1 MREADTTFGRGDR
14 ISRSVAL
21 IPAVVACLL
30 IGAQRSYAD
39 TADTAAQGAGGSQQL
54 EEVVVTAT
62 RRSESS
68 FNTAI
73 GIDAVTGSTLK
84 TYDVTSLQDLNKV
97 NSSVNVNN
105 FGATQQQFVI
115 RGISSNIA
123 ATTGLYLDES
133 PLVGGFQ
140 NNFRGDGTPGIRLI
154 DIERVEV
161 LKGPQGTLFGSGSMA
176 GTLRLISNRP
186 NLESVG
192 GSVTAAAATVENGN
206 ALYDGNVVLNAPIV
220 NDTFGV
226 RLVGWGE
233 WGGGFIDQTI
243 NGGTITNINN
253 TNLVGGRLTALWKP
267 VTDFTLTGS
276 VNYQNA
282 NVNGVQYWNPYCT
295 PANASGTCPTGI
307 KTGPWNN
314 TEPSLA
320 PYHDDYLLFNVT
332 GDYDTGV
339 GDVIGIFTHGK
350 KNTLQP
356 FDSTPTNCGFMLCP
370 PLVPPLSFVPQLAFS
385 DTTGELRFVS
395 KFKGPVQLVV
405 GGYYEHD
412 QSTFNGSAVYNNPSG
427 HVACIN
433 LADCEA
439 KGLRNPGNNFT
450 GVPANFL
457 EFGTID
463 DNDIKQYAAYA
474 QIDWKIIDPLTLTVG
489 ARYFSATISD
499 VVQSTQDIAPPNAC
513 NWVFGCVT
521 TPYVTFDGSTKQSK
535 TTYNIA
541 LLYNVTRDVNVY
553 VRAASGF
560 RIGGINTD
568 YNPANLPQIPLAFE
582 PDSLWNYE
590 AGIKTYLLE
599 RRLYLDLAVYHIDW
613 TNQHINAIAEN
624 AFEYTLNAGKT
635 KTDGAEFS
643 FSWLVT
649 RGFTLNGAVAYNDAR
664 LAETLPPEVTAA
676 GNGGNSGDP
685 LPLSPKV
692 VASLAGTYDFPIS
705 SGVGGYAT
713 ASVNYRDSTQ
723 LGFNPTDHFY
733 AVLPSYVLAD
743 AKFGVRWGR
752 YDLGLFVQNI
762 TDKAAYS
769 GLQYTTD
776 GQRVFSPR
784 PRTIGLSFTG
794 SF

>member
-1 MREADTTFGRGDR
+1 MREANSTFGRDHR
-14 ISRSVAL
+14 IGKSTAL
-21 IPAVVACLL
+21 IPVVMACVL
-30 IGAQRSYAD
+30 IGAQSSYAD

-54 EEVVVTAT
+54 EEIVVTAT

-68 FNTAI
+68 YNTAV
-73 GIDAVTGSTLK
+73 GIDAITGTALQ

-105 FGATQQQFVI
+105 FGATQQQLVI

-161 LKGPQGTLFGSGSMA
+161 LKGPQGTLFGSGSMD
-176 GTLRLISNRP
+176 GTLRLISNKP
-186 NLESVG
+186 DLTKIG
-192 GSVTAAAATVENGN
+192 GSVTADAGTVEHGN
-206 ALYDGNVVLNAPIV
+206 ALYGGNVVLNAPIV

-233 WGGGFIDQTI
+233 WGGGFINQTI
-243 NGGTITNINN
+243 NGQTIKDINN

-267 VTDFTLTGS
+267 LTDFTLTGS

-282 NVNGVQYWNPYCT
+282 NVNGVQYWNPK
-295 PANASGTCPTGI
+295 AGT
-307 KTGPWNN
+307 WNN
-314 TEPSLA
+314 DEASLA
-320 PYHDDYLLFNVT
+320 PYHDDYLLFNLT
-332 GDYDTGV
+332 GDYDLQV
-339 GDVIGIFTHGK
+339 GDIIGIYTHGK

-370 PLVPPLSFVPQLAFS
+370 PVVPALSFVPQLAFS

-395 KFKGPVQLVV
+395 KFSGPVQLVV

-412 QSTFNGSAVYNNPSG
+412 QSTFNGSAVYDNPSG
-427 HVACIN
+427 YVGCIN
-433 LADCEA
+433 LYDCEA
-439 KGLRNPGNNFT
+439 KGLRQPGNNFT
-450 GVPANFL
+450 GVPANYL

-463 DNDIKQYAAYA
+463 ANDIKQYAGYA
-474 QIDWKIIDPLTLTVG
+474 QIDWKIIDPLVLTVG

-521 TPYVTFDGSTKQSK
+521 TPYVTFDGSTKQTK
-535 TTYNIA
+535 TTYNFA
-541 LLYNVTRDVNVY
+541 LLYKVTPDVNLY
-553 VRAASGF
+553 ARAASGF

-568 YNPANLPQIPLAFE
+568 YNPANLPQVPLSFE
-582 PDSLWNYE
+582 PDSLWDYE

-599 RRLYLDLAVYHIDW
+599 RTLYLDLAVYHIDW
-613 TNQHINAIAEN
+613 TNQHINAIAEG

-635 KTDGAEFS
+635 KTDGVELDVN
-643 FSWLVT
+643 WLVT
-649 RGFTLNGAVAYNDAR
+649 HGFTVNAAVAYNNAR
-664 LAETLPPEVTAA
+664 LAETLPPPVTAA

-705 SGVGGYAT
+705 SGIGGYAT

-723 LGFNPTDHFY
+723 LGFNSTDTFY

-769 GLQYTTD
+769 GLQVTTD
-776 GQRVFSPR
+776 GTRVFSPR
-784 PRTIGLSFTG
+784 PRTIGLSVTG

>member
-1 MREADTTFGRGDR
+1 MREANSTAGRGDHLR
-14 ISRSVAL
+14 KSVAL
-21 IPAVVACLL
+21 ISAIVACFL
-30 IGAQRSYAD
+30 IGAARSYAD
-39 TADTAAQGAGGSQQL
+39 AADTAGQAAGGSQQL

-68 FNTAI
+68 FNTAL
-73 GIDAVTGSTLK
+73 GVDAIPGSALQ
-84 TYDVTSLQDLNKV
+84 TYGVTSLQDLNTV
-97 NSSVNVNN
+97 NSSLNVNN
-105 FGATQQQFVI
+105 FGATQQQLVI

-161 LKGPQGTLFGSGSMA
+161 LKGPQGTLFGSGSMD
-176 GTLRLISNRP
+176 GTVRLISNKP
-186 NLESVG
+186 NLTSVG
-192 GSVTAAAATVENGN
+192 GSVTVDAATVEHGN
-206 ALYDGNVVLNAPIV
+206 ALYGSNLVLNAPL

-233 WGGGFIDQTI
+233 WGGGFINQTI
-243 NGGTITNINN
+243 NGQTLDKVNN
-253 TNLVGGRLTALWKP
+253 TNLVGGRFTALWKP
-267 VTDFTLTGS
+267 LTDLTLTGS

-282 NVNGVQYWNPYCT
+282 NVNGVQYWNPS
-295 PANASGTCPTGI
+295 AGT
-307 KTGPWNN
+307 WNN
-314 TEPSLA
+314 NEQSRA
-320 PYHDDYLLFNVT
+320 PYHDDYTLFNVT
-332 GDYDTGV
+332 GDYDFHV
-339 GDVIGIFTHGK
+339 GDLIGVFTHGK

-356 FDSTPTNCGFMLCP
+356 FDSTPTNCGFGLCP
-370 PLVPPLSFVPQLAFS
+370 PIVPPLSFVPQLAFS

-395 KFKGPVQLVV
+395 KFSGPVQLVV

-412 QSTFNGSAVYNNPSG
+412 QSTFNGSAVYDNPSG
-427 HVACIN
+427 YVGCIN
-433 LADCEA
+433 LNDCEA
-439 KGLRNPGNNFT
+439 KGLRQPGNNFT
-450 GVPANFL
+450 GVPVNFL

-463 DNDIKQYAAYA
+463 TTDIKQYAAYA

-521 TPYVTFDGSTKQSK
+521 TPYVTFDGSTKQNK
-535 TTYNIA
+535 TTYNFA
-541 LLYNVTRDVNVY
+541 LLYNITPNVNVY
-553 VRAASGF
+553 ARAASGF

-568 YNPANLPQIPLAFE
+568 YNPANLPQVPLSFE

-590 AGIKTYLLE
+590 AGIKTYMLE
-599 RRLYLDLAVYHIDW
+599 RTLFLDLAVYHIDW
-613 TNQHINAIAEN
+613 TNQHINAIAEG

-635 KTDGAEFS
+635 KTDGAELAIN
-643 FSWLVT
+643 WLVT
-649 RGFTLNGAVAYNDAR
+649 HGFTLNGAIAYNHAR
-664 LAETLPPEVTAA
+664 LAETLPPPVTAA
-676 GNGGNSGDP
+676 GNGGNAGDP

-713 ASVNYRDSTQ
+713 AGVNYRDSTQ
-723 LGFNPTDHFY
+723 LGFNSTNTFY
-733 AVLPSYVLAD
+733 AQLPPYWLAN
-743 AKFGVRWGR
+743 AKFGVRWNH
-752 YDLGLFVQNI
+752 YDLGLFVDNI

-769 GLQYTTD
+769 GLQVTTD
-776 GQRVFSPR
+776 GTRVFSPR